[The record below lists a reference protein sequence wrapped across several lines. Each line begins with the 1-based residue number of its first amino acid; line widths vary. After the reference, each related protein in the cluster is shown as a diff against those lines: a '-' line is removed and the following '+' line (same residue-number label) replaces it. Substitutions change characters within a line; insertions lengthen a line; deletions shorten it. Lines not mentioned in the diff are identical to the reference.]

1 MNFLRNNFKKIIYFF
16 CIGLLINCIPNTLNL
31 LKNKNNAKLELL
43 EKKFLKEK
51 KEKFCKK
58 ESKYSKFLEMGFEET
73 AQKRL
78 ISCMQKSNFKEESLN
93 F

>member
-1 MNFLRNNFKKIIYFF
+1 MIFIKNNLKKIIYFF
-16 CIGLLINCIPNTLNL
+16 SIGLLINIIPNTLNI

-51 KEKFCKK
+51 QEKFCKK
-58 ESKYSKFLEMGFEET
+58 ESKYSKFLEMGFVET
-73 AQKRL
+73 AQKRF
-78 ISCMQKSNFKEESLN
+78 IYCMKKSNFGEEMLK